1 LAWFVNKTNSTFE
14 TRNNVTEDN
23 DGSFSESMR
32 RRLLEDFVV
41 SYYNGTLNPN
51 IAEKDPST
59 GRDVEFLMD
68 APQFD
73 KIRKSDV
80 WSFSN
85 AVGTGYQ
92 YRVVYKDRRF
102 SDMGRLVGVYSGTS
116 ETAGEDRTSAE
127 QDLYQLILVMIKEG
141 RMPKSFKIRSS
152 QEVHEQKVIAMVEEL
167 GRTMEELARKVRA
180 IEEKL
185 ATQPA
190 SPVPDDRAVTSLIAE
205 PDGPSQT

>member
-1 LAWFVNKTNSTFE
+1 LAWFVNKTNSTLG

-23 DGSFSESMR
+23 DGSFSGSMR

-102 SDMGRLVGVYSGTS
+102 SDLGRLVGVYSGTS
-116 ETAGEDRTSAE
+116 ETAGEDRASAE

-152 QEVHEQKVIAMVEEL
+152 QEVQEQKVIAMVEEL
-167 GRTMEELARKVRA
+167 GRTMEELARKVKA

-205 PDGPSQT
+205 PEGPSQT

>member
-1 LAWFVNKTNSTFE
+1 MIESS
-14 TRNNVTEDN
+14 DN
-23 DGSFSESMR
+23 SFSGSMR

-102 SDMGRLVGVYSGTS
+102 SDLGRLVGVYSGTS
-116 ETAGEDRTSAE
+116 EAAGEDRASAE
-127 QDLYQLILVMIKEG
+127 QDLYQLILLMIKEG

-152 QEVHEQKVIAMVEEL
+152 QEVQEQKVIAMVEEL
-167 GRTMEELARKVRA
+167 GRTMEELGRKVRA

-185 ATQPA
+185 AAQPA
-190 SPVPDDRAVTSLIAE
+190 SSVADDRAATSPIAE
-205 PDGPSQT
+205 PEGPSQT

>member
-1 LAWFVNKTNSTFE
+1 MIESS
-14 TRNNVTEDN
+14 DN
-23 DGSFSESMR
+23 SFSGSMR

-102 SDMGRLVGVYSGTS
+102 SDLGRLVGVYSGTS
-116 ETAGEDRTSAE
+116 EAAGEDRASAE
-127 QDLYQLILVMIKEG
+127 QDLYQLILLMIKEG
-141 RMPKSFKIRSS
+141 RIPKSFKIRSS
-152 QEVHEQKVIAMVEEL
+152 QEVQEQKVIAMVEEL
-167 GRTMEELARKVRA
+167 GRTMEELGRKVRA

-185 ATQPA
+185 AAQPA
-190 SPVPDDRAVTSLIAE
+190 SSVADDRAATSPIAE
-205 PDGPSQT
+205 PEGPSQT